1 MKREQ
6 YEKELSKSLLQRV
19 KRHEGFSAEPY
30 VDSLGHITIG
40 YGHKIES
47 MSTVQAEGQLIH
59 DLNIALIGAVDLFYP
74 DIWPT
79 LNQVRKDVLTEMV
92 FQLGKNGVSKFVKMK
107 AALEKEDYQEAA
119 NQMILSRWYEQT
131 TNRCVT
137 LAGMMRSGLPE
148 QP

>member
-1 MKREQ
+1 MANDLST
-6 YEKELSKSLLQRV
+6 ELIQRV

-30 VDSLGHITIG
+30 VDSLGHITFG
-40 YGHKIES
+40 YGHKILPISELN
-47 MSTVQAEGQLIH
+47 AGALLID
-59 DLNIALIGAVDLFYP
+59 DLNIALAGAVDLFYP

-107 AALEKEDYQEAA
+107 AALEKEDYHEAA

-131 TNRCVT
+131 AGRCTT
-137 LAGMMRSGLPE
+137 LAGLMRSGLPE
-148 QP
+148 Q